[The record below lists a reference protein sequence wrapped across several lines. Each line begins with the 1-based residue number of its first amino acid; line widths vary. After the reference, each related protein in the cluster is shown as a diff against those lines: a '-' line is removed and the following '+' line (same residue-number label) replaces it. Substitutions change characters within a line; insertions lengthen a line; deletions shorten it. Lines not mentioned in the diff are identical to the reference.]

1 MTNHYIRKIEE
12 NSKRLKHFNLLYRK
26 ELVKIFTLRS
36 NIKNKVLNPFLMER
50 LKQMISKT
58 IKNNKKIRTNNIQ
71 LNEFHYNLKI
81 RQND

>member
-71 LNEFHYNLKI
+71 LNEFHYHLKI